1 MTLTKLLCSPFLKVC
16 EKMGA
21 MVKRSRWN
29 YVWITPVALLLVV
42 IAYLFCSIESIVY
55 TGGRMLCIL
64 ADGVWMAIFAQVEAA
79 QRELRNDWNA
89 LR

>member
-1 MTLTKLLCSPFLKVC
+1 MTLSKLLCTPLFKVGD
-16 EKMGA
+16 KMGA

-42 IAYLFCSIESIVY
+42 IVYLSCSIESIVY
-55 TGGRMLCIL
+55 TCGRMLCIL
-64 ADGVWMAIFAQVEAA
+64 ADGVWMAIFAQVEDA